1 MSQLQ
6 PKDHVEVGTQRLSD
20 NLSKEIIKEFLSV
33 YLAEV
38 FEIEEE
44 LVNLANQKSIELAE
58 GVWLDYIGKIVN
70 VRRNGLNDE
79 DYRQELFF
87 KIAVNNADGTPTII
101 IDLVKTFTESTDVEI
116 FESGTA
122 FFTLYFNGQT
132 NTGKEVYALL
142 EKIRPAAVNTVI
154 HSDVFNNAFRLA
166 YEQRLEGLEN
176 LQITLDGTVFEN
188 LLITL
193 DGVNFE
199 PLFISLGGDSQ
210 YEATSLKEGYNNWYY
225 EQPSP
230 LLITRDGV
238 NYEELILTPSPSN
251 NWATDVLHVIVPYVD
266 GYVPENE
273 IPLTWE
279 VWSESVRALP

>member
-1 MSQLQ
+1 MSKLQ
-6 PKDHVEVGTQRLSD
+6 PKDHVHVGTQRLSD

-33 YLAEV
+33 YLEEV

-44 LVNLANQKSIELAE
+44 LVDLANQKSIQLAE
-58 GVWLDYIGKIVN
+58 GIWLDYIGKIVN
-70 VRRNGLNDE
+70 VKRNGLNDE
-79 DYRQELFF
+79 DYRHELFF
-87 KIAVNNADGTPTII
+87 KIAVNNADGTPNII
-101 IDLVKTFTESTDVEI
+101 IDLVKTFTESADVEV

-132 NTGKEVYALL
+132 NTGQEVYNLL
-142 EKIRPAAVNTVI
+142 ERIRPAVVNTVI

-166 YEQRLEGLEN
+166 YEQSLESLEN
-176 LQITLDGTVFEN
+176 LQVTLDKVLFEN

-199 PLFISLGGDSQ
+199 PLFISTGKSSQ
-210 YEATSLKEGYNNWYY
+210 YETTSLKEGYNSWYY
-225 EQPSP
+225 EQPYP

-238 NYEELILTPSPSN
+238 NYEELILTPHTYN
-251 NWATDVLHVIVPYVD
+251 RWATDVLHVVVPYVD
-266 GYVPENE
+266 GYIPENE

-279 VWSESVRALP
+279 VWSNSMRALP